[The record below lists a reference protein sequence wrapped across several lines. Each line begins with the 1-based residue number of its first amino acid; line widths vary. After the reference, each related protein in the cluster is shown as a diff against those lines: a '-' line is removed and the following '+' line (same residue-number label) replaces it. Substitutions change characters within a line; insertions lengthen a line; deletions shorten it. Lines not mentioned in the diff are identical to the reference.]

1 MNSKKQR
8 LGKMGNNWSIIGQ
21 KKERIKIKY
30 PVIQIVRKYEIW
42 EEIKELEEEAIDINR
57 KLKNIIERFGI

>member
-30 PVIQIVRKYEIW
+30 RVIQIVRKYEIW